1 MLNHLLSAM
10 GLDEDAKKE
19 IETIAAKGSIAKTQ
33 GDQIVTPA
41 PLTEIAEMHLVR
53 LLQIDAFVIDLTL

>member
-1 MLNHLLSAM
+1 M

-53 LLQIDAFVIDLTL
+53 LLQIDAVIIDLTL